1 MKIFSEGLQLKE
13 IAGWSSATAI
23 PIQFL
28 QPMVWCRKSGR
39 RLFRSSLLLCV
50 MLALSGCLSPIAMHR
65 AVMEYDRTVS
75 QVQTDML
82 LLNIARARYRHH
94 LHFTAVAN
102 VAATFDFRTTAGFTG
117 QLFEGV
123 FAGAPQGFT
132 KNFYTFNLGASMAEN
147 PTVNI
152 IPIQGEEFAKR
163 ILAPMDQTRFEF
175 LYHRGADPAI
185 LLRLVAR
192 SIVIEQEGSELP
204 AVYQNT
210 PSQPD
215 GYREFR
221 RRVLHLSA
229 LHVEH
234 ALHIGPLVYQET
246 WPLPVDHVLTKQAF
260 ENGYHWSHPGDGRP
274 SVLTRDIVGQ
284 IVITNYD
291 PARLTTEERHRLHE
305 EAQRYPRDQIL
316 VDIRAGHPGG
326 EFPLHG
332 RIQLRSFES
341 VLSFLA
347 RGIAEELEFAVEK
360 DPRTGETLYNPPK
373 TIEVVETESTP
384 PHPTFTVEF
393 EGHWF
398 SIGARQGREDRAN
411 NWDLEAFRIL
421 YQFFQLT
428 VTDVSKVP
436 TLPITIAK

>member
-1 MKIFSEGLQLKE
+1 MEKE
-13 IAGWSSATAI
+13 QCVRECGDNVDPPSSGQVLVQRT
-23 PIQFL
+23 
-28 QPMVWCRKSGR
+28 SGR
-39 RLFRSSLLLCV
+39 RILQSGMLLCSL
-50 MLALSGCLSPIAMHR
+50 LALSGCLSPIAMHR

-82 LLNIARARYRHH
+82 LLNIARARYRRH
-94 LHFTAVAN
+94 LHFTAVSN
-102 VAATFDFRTTAGFTG
+102 VAATFDFRTTAGFNG
-117 QLFEGV
+117 ELFEGV
-123 FAGAPQGFT
+123 FSGAPAGFT
-132 KNFYTFNLGASMAEN
+132 KNFYSFNLGASMAEN

-152 IPIQGEEFAKR
+152 IPIQGEEFTKR
-163 ILAPMDQTRFEF
+163 ILAPMDEARFEF

-185 LLRLVAR
+185 LLRLAAR
-192 SIVIEQEGSELP
+192 AIVIDQDRSEVP
-204 AVYQNT
+204 TIYPNA
-210 PSQPD
+210 PGQPE

-234 ALHIGPLVYQET
+234 ALHVGPLVYQEA

-260 ENGYHWSHPGDGRP
+260 ESGYQWSHPGDGRP
-274 SVLTRDIVGQ
+274 AVLTRDVVGR

-291 PARLTTEERHRLHE
+291 PARLSNEERRRLHE
-305 EAQRYPRDQIL
+305 EAHRYPHDQIL
-316 VDIRAGHPGG
+316 VDIRENHPGG

-332 RIQLRSFES
+332 RLQLRSFES

-347 RGIAEELEFAVEK
+347 HGIAEEPEFDVQK
-360 DPRTGETLYNPPK
+360 DPRTGETIFNPAK
-373 TIEVVETESTP
+373 TLDIVETTVSP
-384 PHPTFTVEF
+384 SHPIAAIEF
-393 EGHWF
+393 EGRWF
-398 SIGARQGREDRAN
+398 SIGARQRREARAN
-411 NWDLEAFRIL
+411 EWDLEAFRIV